1 MLFALLA
8 LADAPAQAYPNP
20 LTPAGRGQIQC
31 YAPTA
36 RKTCASMS
44 AFTANGDGTF
54 ANANTIMMSKKPVV
68 VIRMTTPV
76 TIKGDAVCGTV
87 RGHDITAGT
96 LDVDGQAVPAD
107 QAAVLLAKVAA
118 SAGGIVGH
126 EICTTF
132 VGDGSGFTARA
143 TMDGTPQPD
152 QNQQVIWVT
161 PDDGYTVAP

>member
-8 LADAPAQAYPNP
+8 LADAPAQAYPDP
-20 LTPAGRGQIQC
+20 LTPAARGQVQC
-31 YAPTA
+31 YAPTE

-54 ANANTIMMSKKPVV
+54 ANTNTIMMSKKPVV
-68 VIRMTTPV
+68 VIRMMTPV
-76 TIKGDAVCGTV
+76 TIKADAVCGTV
-87 RGHDITAGT
+87 RSQDITSGA
-96 LDVDGQAVPAD
+96 LNVDGQAVPAD

-126 EICTTF
+126 EICTSY
-132 VGDGSGFTARA
+132 VGDGSGFTAKA

-152 QNQQVIWVT
+152 QNQRVIWVT
-161 PDDGYTVAP
+161 PADGYTVAP

>member
-31 YAPTA
+31 YAPTD

-44 AFTANGDGTF
+44 VYTAKGDGTF
-54 ANANTIMMSKKPVV
+54 ANTNTIMMSKKPVV
-68 VIRMTTPV
+68 LIKMTTPV
-76 TIKGDAVCGTV
+76 TIKNDAVCGTV
-87 RGHDITAGT
+87 RAQDITAGS
-96 LDVDGQAVPAD
+96 LNVDGQAVPAD

-126 EICTTF
+126 EICTSY
-132 VGDGSGFTARA
+132 VGDGSGFTAKA
-143 TMDGTPQPD
+143 TMDGVPQPN
-152 QNQQVIWVT
+152 QNQPVIWVT